1 MVRTDQKM
9 AKNDTFSPFSSQN
22 RDLQPVKSV
31 VIEQR
36 ARARAVGLD
45 YFTKIGIFDDFD
57 TFPRMNEKRL
67 EDDFLDPFL
76 APTLIR

>member
-1 MVRTDQKM
+1 MVQGGRKM
-9 AKNDTFSPFSSQN
+9 VHFGDFACQN
-22 RDLQPVKSV
+22 RDLQPLERV
-31 VIEQR
+31 VTLRR